1 MDKYERTID
10 LLSIY
15 VKRWKELFD
24 RYCDLISDK
33 SKTDN
38 QKAMYMARAN
48 ESYMIYCELNAI
60 LIDILS
66 LNDSEEE
73 ES

>member
-1 MDKYERTID
+1 MDKYERTIN

-48 ESYMIYCELNAI
+48 ESYMFYCELNAI

-66 LNDSEEE
+66 LNNSEEE

>member
-1 MDKYERTID
+1 MDKYERTIN
-10 LLSIY
+10 LLSTY

-48 ESYMIYCELNAI
+48 ESYMIYCELNVI

-66 LNDSEEE
+66 LNNSEEE

>member
-1 MDKYERTID
+1 MDKYERTINS
-10 LLSIY
+10 LSIR

-24 RYCDLISDK
+24 SYCDLIWDK

-48 ESYMIYCELNAI
+48 ESYMCYCELNAI

-73 ES
+73 ED

>member
-1 MDKYERTID
+1 MDKYERAID
-10 LLSIY
+10 LLSTY

-33 SKTDN
+33 SITDN

-48 ESYMIYCELNAI
+48 ASYMFYCELNAI

-66 LNDSEEE
+66 LNNSEEE

>member
-1 MDKYERTID
+1 MDKYERTINS
-10 LLSIY
+10 LSIH

-24 RYCDLISDK
+24 SYCDLISDK

-73 ES
+73 ED

>member
-1 MDKYERTID
+1 MDKYERTIN
-10 LLSIY
+10 LLSTY

-33 SKTDN
+33 STTDN

-48 ESYMIYCELNAI
+48 ESYMFYYELNAI

>member
-1 MDKYERTID
+1 MDKYERTIN
-10 LLSIY
+10 LLSTY

-33 SKTDN
+33 SINDN
-38 QKAMYMARAN
+38 QKAMYMTRAN
-48 ESYMIYCELNAI
+48 ESYMFYCELNVI

>member
-1 MDKYERTID
+1 MDKYERTIN
-10 LLSIY
+10 LLSTY

-24 RYCDLISDK
+24 GYCDLISDK

-38 QKAMYMARAN
+38 QKAMCMARAN
-48 ESYMIYCELNAI
+48 ESYMFYCELNAI

>member
-1 MDKYERTID
+1 MDKYERTIN
-10 LLSIY
+10 LLSTY

-33 SKTDN
+33 STTDN

-48 ESYMIYCELNAI
+48 ESYMFYCELNAI

-66 LNDSEEE
+66 LNNSEEE

>member
-1 MDKYERTID
+1 MDKYERTINS
-10 LLSIY
+10 LSMR

-24 RYCDLISDK
+24 SYCDLISDN
-33 SKTDN
+33 SKTDD
-38 QKAMYMARAN
+38 QKAKYIARAN
-48 ESYMIYCELNAI
+48 ESYMFYCELNAI

-66 LNDSEEE
+66 LNNSEEE